1 MDRLWRESSVTT
13 VEVCFR
19 YGVPP
24 GENEM
29 RALAGTREVY
39 GIRRLKFD
47 SSARSVRV
55 EYDASRLNED
65 TVENLLRR
73 AGLDINGKVALA

>member
-1 MDRLWRESSVTT
+1 MTT

-19 YGVPP
+19 YNVPP

-47 SSARSVRV
+47 EKGRSVRV
-55 EYDASRLNED
+55 EYDASRLNEGV
-65 TVENLLRR
+65 VENLLRG
-73 AGLDINGKVALA
+73 AGLDITEKLALA

>member
-1 MDRLWRESSVTT
+1 MTT

-39 GIRRLKFD
+39 GIRHLKFD
-47 SSARSVRV
+47 EKARSVRV
-55 EYDASRLNED
+55 EYDASRLNEGV
-65 TVENLLRR
+65 VENLLRG
-73 AGLDINGKVALA
+73 AGLDITEKLVLA

>member
-1 MDRLWRESSVTT
+1 VTT

-47 SSARSVRV
+47 EKGRSVRV
-55 EYDASRLNED
+55 EYDASRLNEGV
-65 TVENLLRR
+65 VENLLRG
-73 AGLDINGKVALA
+73 AGLDITEKLALA

>member
-1 MDRLWRESSVTT
+1 MTT

-19 YGVPP
+19 YSVPP

-47 SSARSVRV
+47 EKGRSVRV
-55 EYDASRLNED
+55 EYDASRLNEGV
-65 TVENLLRR
+65 VENLLRG
-73 AGLDINGKVALA
+73 AGLDITEKLALA

>member
-1 MDRLWRESSVTT
+1 MTT

-19 YGVPP
+19 YGIPP

-47 SSARSVRV
+47 EKGRSVRV
-55 EYDASRLNED
+55 EYDASRLNEGV
-65 TVENLLRR
+65 VENLLRG
-73 AGLDINGKVALA
+73 AGLDITEKLALA